1 MWSISEKRQFLI
13 IREANQGK
21 LELQWY
27 WDFVSF
33 VMAIILSS
41 DRLTLTHLVVI

>member
-1 MWSISEKRQFLI
+1 MWSISKKRQFLI
-13 IREANQGK
+13 IHKANQGK
-21 LELQWY
+21 FVLQWY
-27 WDFVSF
+27 WNFVSV